1 MSIWGVILSTA
12 SVVNGRHILAQ
23 ADDGP
28 GSFGFQL
35 GFVILL
41 VTWVAFF
48 AFIAHLAENRR
59 HPHTGVIKVLAFF
72 GILLPLI
79 VWAALIIW
87 VLSEP
92 KPEVELT
99 RGELVEKHIYLVRGT
114 DRQGKRI
121 KVKLEA
127 ASGFLAR
134 ESVTARGIRV
144 DSVDLFRPV
153 VAPESDAKS

>member
-12 SVVNGRHILAQ
+12 SVLDDSHVVAQ
-23 ADDGP
+23 MNDDP
-28 GSFGFQL
+28 GSFRYGLFV
-35 GFVILL
+35 VILL
-41 VTWVAFF
+41 GSWVAFF
-48 AFIAHLAENRR
+48 AFIARLAENRR
-59 HPHTGVIKVLAFF
+59 HPHTGVIKVMAFF

-92 KPEVELT
+92 MPEVELT
-99 RGELVEKHIYLVRGT
+99 RGELVEKHIYVVRGT

-153 VAPESDAKS
+153 VVPESDVKS